1 MNVRSELKYI
11 KEGLSWANFEVPYY
25 VGYESMSDD
34 VVKFSNAVTYNLEDE
49 IVKTKLNSEG
59 SFKKM

>member
-1 MNVRSELKYI
+1 MKGFYVHECQIRIKIYI

-34 VVKFSNAVTYNLEDE
+34 VVKFSNAVTYNPRELRLL
-49 IVKTKLNSEG
+49 KLN
-59 SFKKM
+59 

>member
-1 MNVRSELKYI
+1 MTMKRILCPHECQIRIIK

-34 VVKFSNAVTYNLEDE
+34 VSFERRLLITSRELRLL
-49 IVKTKLNSEG
+49 KLN
-59 SFKKM
+59 